1 VVGWK
6 RGNIR
11 VILAVIAV
19 VVVVLFS
26 VAVLIVGYAAA
37 SKDAMGKFAPIG
49 SPANAPRKLPPSQ

>member
-1 VVGWK
+1 MVGWK

-11 VILAVIAV
+11 IILTVAAV

-37 SKDAMGKFAPIG
+37 RKDAMGKFAPIG
-49 SPANAPRKLPPSQ
+49 SPANAPRKLAPPP